1 MKKLYLLSLF
11 ILIGLFGMAQQSLS
25 IPYQALVRDA
35 NGNPVA
41 NQQIGAK
48 ITLLQDSIAG
58 PEVFSETHTTI
69 TNAFG
74 QMELQIGSVE
84 TAVFDSIDWSAGK
97 MFIRLEVDLQTGEGF
112 REIGTHQLLAVPF
125 AKYAEEAAG
134 WKKNETGISFMDGN
148 VGIGKQNPALKF
160 ELSAPAQSQVAEQ
173 IFEISVEDAP
183 GDYFRI
189 GNGTGNGARFTS
201 YLQGVR
207 TSDNEVALSISG
219 ITSPE
224 NDFGS
229 QPLFIFDAR
238 RSNGYITS
246 RPLFRWSNFG
256 LPYMTMT
263 ANGNLGIGT
272 TTPVATQE
280 IRTPYPALLLT
291 STSGGNRAGVFM
303 RNTISGYHYEWYA
316 GVMDGSHSYM
326 IGSYITSSHSPEN
339 SASPDNAKITVNH
352 DGNVGIGTTNP
363 GNKKLYVA
371 GNFYA
376 YNMKT
381 SSLDLETYIEKRNN
395 KTFSN
400 PSEIDITEIQNI
412 IEQDTTIDL
421 GKMNMF
427 LLEKI
432 DQLIQSNLQQQSQ
445 IESQKSENADLR
457 QLFIELK
464 SEIETLKNK

>member
-1 MKKLYLLSLF
+1 MKHASLLLIIVLAGLYAF
-11 ILIGLFGMAQQSLS
+11 AQQSLS
-25 IPYQALVRDA
+25 IPYQALVRGA

-41 NQQIGAK
+41 NQQISAK
-48 ITLLQDSIAG
+48 ITLTADSIVGA
-58 PEVFSETHTTI
+58 EVFSEVHQLTT
-69 TNAFG
+69 NSFG
-74 QMELQIGSVE
+74 QMELQIGS
-84 TAVFDSIDWSAGK
+84 ANIAGFDTINWSTGK

-148 VGIGKQNPALKF
+148 VGIWKQNPALKF
-160 ELSAPAQSQVAEQ
+160 EISTPAQSQVDEQ
-173 IFEISVEDAP
+173 ILEISVDDAP

-189 GNGTGNGARFTS
+189 GNATANDERFTP
-201 YLQGVR
+201 YIQGVR
-207 TSDNEVALSISG
+207 TSDSVTALFISG
-219 ITSPE
+219 FTSAE
-224 NDFGS
+224 KDVGS
-229 QPLFIFDAR
+229 YPLVKFDAR
-238 RSNGYITS
+238 RLDGWIQN
-246 RPLFRWSNFG
+246 RPLFGWGNHNST
-256 LPYMTMT
+256 LMTMT

-272 TTPVATQE
+272 TNPDEKLE
-280 IRTPYPALLLT
+280 IRSPYPALLLT
-291 STSGGNRAGVFM
+291 STTGGNRTGVFM

-427 LLEKI
+427 LLGKI
-432 DQLIQSNLQQQSQ
+432 DQLIQSNIQQQK
-445 IESQKSENADLR
+445 EME
-457 QLFIELK
+457 FLK